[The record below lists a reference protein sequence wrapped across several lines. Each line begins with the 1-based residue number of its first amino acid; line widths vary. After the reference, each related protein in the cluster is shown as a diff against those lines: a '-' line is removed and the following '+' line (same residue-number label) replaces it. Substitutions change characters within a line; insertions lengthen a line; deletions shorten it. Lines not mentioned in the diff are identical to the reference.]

1 MTAAR
6 KQTDKEPAEQ
16 PTFEETME
24 RLEEIVRRIEAG
36 EIGLEASIA
45 EYEKGV
51 GLIKRCREILD
62 QAQQRVETLSKQSPT
77 KKDSGQER

>member
-1 MTAAR
+1 MPPAR
-6 KQTDKEPAEQ
+6 KHNEKDPNEQ

-24 RLEEIVRRIEAG
+24 SLEEIVRRIEAG

-62 QAQQRVETLSKQSPT
+62 QAQQRVETLSKQGSA